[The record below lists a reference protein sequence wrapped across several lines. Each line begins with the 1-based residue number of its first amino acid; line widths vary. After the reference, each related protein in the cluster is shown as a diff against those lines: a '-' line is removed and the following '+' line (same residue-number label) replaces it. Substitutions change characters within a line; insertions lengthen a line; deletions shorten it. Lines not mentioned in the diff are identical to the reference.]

1 MYVSHYSHYPKI
13 KSKSAN
19 AHSVRLNSQHF
30 TDPDWSN
37 PFTTVVVI
45 VVTSFILPSRNA
57 ISRSNESLMNTLTAA
72 TSYPCHGASQLSSF
86 EIKWYLHI
94 ILSAQWKEKQN
105 LKSGEWKLR
114 RREWSSGSRSQY
126 GRIGAENKQGFSHS
140 SFSNFVENA
149 TLKSFKRFKLKRK
162 KSANEWSRHTMM
174 VSASPE
180 GSQFLRS
187 LTTNTPHHTGSHKS

>member
-1 MYVSHYSHYPKI
+1 MVNRTTLPRKA
-13 KSKSAN
+13 AN
-19 AHSVRLNSQHF
+19 RTAESIGARIF
-30 TDPDWSN
+30 PE
-37 PFTTVVVI
+37 
-45 VVTSFILPSRNA
+45 RA

-126 GRIGAENKQGFSHS
+126 GRIGAENGRAFSHS
-140 SFSNFVENA
+140 SFTNSVENA
-149 TLKSFKRFKLKRK
+149 TLKSFERFKLKRK
-162 KSANEWSRHTMM
+162 KKVRTSDPGTRWWYQRVLKVANSWEVWPPT
-174 VSASPE
+174 
-180 GSQFLRS
+180 
-187 LTTNTPHHTGSHKS
+187 HHTTRDHTRVKYCEK